1 MDAKVT
7 SKLAAL
13 ELLTMEELKPQWRK
27 YFDSD
32 PVRFQRDYMVR
43 RIAYQIQARAYGG
56 LSKTIKNKLK
66 RLADDGQVTVRE
78 QVQVVLGT
86 RLMREY
92 KGERIYVAVLEDGFE
107 FKSKRY
113 KSLTAIATEL
123 VGSRTSGPKFFGLLR
138 GADDQ

>member
-27 YFDSD
+27 YFDND

-56 LSKTIKNKLK
+56 LPKTVRNKLK
-66 RLADDGQVTVRE
+66 RLAEDGQETVRE
-78 QVQVVLGT
+78 QVQVVSGT

-92 KGERIYVAVLEDGFE
+92 KGERIHVAVLDKGFE
-107 FKSKRY
+107 YRGKHY

-123 VGSRTSGPKFFGLLR
+123 MGSRTSGPKFFGLLR
-138 GADDQ
+138 SAA

>member
-27 YFDSD
+27 YFDND

-56 LSKTIKNKLK
+56 LPKTIRNKLK
-66 RLADDGQVTVRE
+66 RLAEDGQATVRE
-78 QVQVVLGT
+78 QVQAQPGT

-92 KGERIYVAVLEDGFE
+92 KGERIHVAVLEDGFE
-107 FKSKRY
+107 FKGKRY

-123 VGSRTSGPKFFGLLR
+123 MGSRTSGPKFFGLLR
-138 GADDQ
+138 GTDEQ